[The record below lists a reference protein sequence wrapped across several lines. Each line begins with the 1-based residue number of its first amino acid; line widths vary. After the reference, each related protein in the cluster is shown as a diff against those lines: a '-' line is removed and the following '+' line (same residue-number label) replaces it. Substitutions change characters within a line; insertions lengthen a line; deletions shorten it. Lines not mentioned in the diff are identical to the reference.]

1 MEKEES
7 KKLVSNFDK
16 ENKVSEILEAF
27 KIFDGNYKREQVD
40 AAIELKEEITPFL
53 IEILEN
59 VLTDPDKFIENDD
72 RYDHIYALMLLGHFR
87 ESNAH
92 NVIIDLFSLPGEI
105 PDELFGDLT
114 TDDLPTILIRTCGG
128 SIERIKSMALNKDA
142 DDYCRVSAL
151 NAMAYAVVE
160 SIASREEVI
169 SFLGTLFTGDETDE
183 ISDFW
188 SLLANF
194 VCDLYPE
201 EIMDTIKKAYDDDLI
216 ASGII
221 RYEEFETA
229 LDDGK
234 EKCLER
240 LKTDLERRSLDDI
253 HDSMSWWACFN
264 KEPQFNSAPDGSK
277 NNTHLTNF
285 DQSTYKFKKKKN
297 KAKKKKRKQAK
308 ASKRKNRR

>member
-1 MEKEES
+1 MEKT
-7 KKLVSNFDK
+7 NIII
-16 ENKVSEILEAF
+16 EILEAF

-40 AAIELKEEITPFL
+40 AAIELKKEITPSL

-59 VLTDPDKFIENDD
+59 VLAKPEKYIENDD
-72 RYDHIYALMLLGHFR
+72 RYDHIYSLMLLGHFR

-92 NVIIDLFSLPGEI
+92 NVIIDLFSLPDKI

-128 SIERIKSMALNKDA
+128 SIERIRFMALNKDA

-160 SIASREEVI
+160 SIVSREEVI
-169 SFLGTLFTGDETDE
+169 SFFGTLFTGDETDE

-216 ASGII
+216 ASGMI
-221 RYEEFETA
+221 RYEEFETS
-229 LDDGK
+229 LEDGK

-277 NNTHLTNF
+277 NNIHPTNF
-285 DQSTYKFKKKKN
+285 DQSTHKFKKKKN
-297 KAKKKKRKQAK
+297 KAKKKNRKQAK

>member
-1 MEKEES
+1 MEKTNIIT
-7 KKLVSNFDK
+7 K
-16 ENKVSEILEAF
+16 ILEAF
-27 KIFDGNYKREQVD
+27 KIFDGIYKREQVD

-59 VLTDPDKFIENDD
+59 VLTDPNKFIENDD

-87 ESNAH
+87 ESKAH

-128 SIERIKSMALNKDA
+128 SIERIKSMASNKDA

-160 SIASREEVI
+160 SIVSREEVI
-169 SFLGTLFTGDETDE
+169 SFFGTLFTGDETDE

-188 SLLANF
+188 GLLANL

-201 EIMDTIKKAYDDDLI
+201 EIMDTIKKAYDDHLI
-216 ASGII
+216 ASGMI
-221 RYEEFETA
+221 RYEDFKKA
-229 LDDGK
+229 LEDGK

-240 LKTDLERRSLDDI
+240 LKTDLQRRSLDDI

-264 KEPQFNSAPDGSK
+264 KESQFYSAPDGLK
-277 NNTHLTNF
+277 NNTHPTNF
-285 DQSTYKFKKKKN
+285 DQSTPKFKKKKH

>member
-1 MEKEES
+1 MEKT
-7 KKLVSNFDK
+7 NIIT
-16 ENKVSEILEAF
+16 EILEAF

-59 VLTDPDKFIENDD
+59 VLLDPDTYIQNDD
-72 RYDHIYALMLLGHFR
+72 RYDHIYSLMLLGHFR
-87 ESNAH
+87 ESKAH
-92 NVIIDLFSLPGEI
+92 NIIIDLFSLPGNTAH
-105 PDELFGDLT
+105 ELFGDLAT
-114 TDDLPTILIRTCGG
+114 SDLPTILIRTCGG
-128 SIERIKSMALNKDA
+128 SIELIKSMASNKDA

-160 SIASREEVI
+160 KIVSREEVI
-169 SFLGTLFTGDETDE
+169 SFFGTLFTGDETDE
-183 ISDFW
+183 FSDFW
-188 SLLANF
+188 SLLANL

-216 ASGII
+216 ASGMI
-221 RYEEFETA
+221 RYEDFKKA
-229 LDDGK
+229 LEDGK
-234 EKCLER
+234 EKCLEE
-240 LKTDLERRSLDDI
+240 LKADLERRSLDDI

-264 KEPQFNSAPDGSK
+264 KKSQFFSTPDGLK
-277 NNTHLTNF
+277 NNTHPTNF
-285 DQSTYKFKKKKN
+285 DQLTHKLKKKKH

>member
-1 MEKEES
+1 MEKT
-7 KKLVSNFDK
+7 NIIT
-16 ENKVSEILEAF
+16 EILEAF

-40 AAIELKEEITPFL
+40 AAIELKEEITPFF
-53 IEILEN
+53 IEILDN
-59 VLTDPDKFIENDD
+59 VLTDPDKYIKNDD
-72 RYDHIYALMLLGHFR
+72 RYDHIYSLMLLGHFR
-87 ESNAH
+87 EPKAH
-92 NVIIDLFSLPGEI
+92 NIIIDLFSLPDDI
-105 PDELFGDLT
+105 PHELFGDLT
-114 TDDLPTILIRTCGG
+114 TSDLPTILMRTCGG
-128 SIERIKSMALNKDA
+128 SIKLIKSMASNKAA

-160 SIASREEVI
+160 GIASREEVI
-169 SFLGTLFTGDETDE
+169 SFFGTLFTGNETDE

-188 SLLANF
+188 SLLANL

-216 ASGII
+216 ASGMI
-221 RYEEFETA
+221 RYEDFKKA
-229 LDDGK
+229 LEDGK

-264 KEPQFNSAPDGSK
+264 KESQFYSAPDGLK
-277 NNTHLTNF
+277 NNTHPNNF
-285 DQSTYKFKKKKN
+285 DQSTHKFKKKKN
-297 KAKKKKRKQAK
+297 MAKKKKRKQAK